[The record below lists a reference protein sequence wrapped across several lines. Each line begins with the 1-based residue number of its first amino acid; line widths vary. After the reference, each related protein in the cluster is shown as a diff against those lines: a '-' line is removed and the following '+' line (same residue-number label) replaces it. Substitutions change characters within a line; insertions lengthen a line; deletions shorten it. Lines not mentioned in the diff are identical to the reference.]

1 MDRND
6 QGSTRKLVT
15 AGGNHV
21 TDHPNFLITENQ
33 EQAFMEHSILQW
45 FVDESLLQN
54 LLAGQPTWILLL
66 IIVVCIVMLSKGADW
81 MVDGVVDLATRTGM
95 PKIVIGATVVSLGTT
110 LPEAFVSVMA
120 AYMGNPGLALGNGV
134 GSIIADTGLIF
145 GLTCV
150 LAAVPVNRYI
160 LNRTGWV
167 QVGSATLLVVIA
179 VWMLFTA
186 AEGEQPML
194 GRPVGFFFLALLVGY
209 LYITYVW
216 AKQGG
221 NVMVEDNGEA
231 EELRGLALCWLMV
244 TGGLILIILGA
255 RVLVPAASEIALR
268 FGVPE
273 DVIAATMVAFGTSLP
288 ELMTAIAAVRKGHP
302 EITVGNIVG
311 ADVLNILFV
320 IGAAAAAA
328 PLAIPDNFFH
338 FHFPAMLI
346 ILFSFRAFISM
357 NTDGMFK
364 RWQGVWLLSVYVI
377 YVVLQYALNIEGAH

>member
-1 MDRND
+1 ML
-6 QGSTRKLVT
+6 ST
-15 AGGNHV
+15 A
-21 TDHPNFLITENQ
+21 
-33 EQAFMEHSILQW
+33 LQW
-45 FVDESLLQN
+45 IGDETLLQQFVAS
-54 LLAGQPTWILLL
+54 LSTTTLL
-66 IIVVCIVMLSKGADW
+66 IIIAACIALLSKGADW
-81 MVDGVVDLATRTGM
+81 MIDGVVDLAQRTGL

-150 LAAVPVNRYI
+150 LVAVPVDRFI

-167 QVGSATLLVVIA
+167 QVGSATLLVVISVA
-179 VWMLFTA
+179 LLLNSPPK
-186 AEGEQPML
+186 AEPLLE
-194 GRPVGFFFLALLVGY
+194 RWVGFCFLILLALY
-209 LYITYVW
+209 LYVTYQW
-216 AKQGG
+216 AKQSDSMSQENDEQAQQALMGMG
-221 NVMVEDNGEA
+221 
-231 EELRGLALCWLMV
+231 LCWLLV
-244 TGGLILIILGA
+244 IGGLLLVVIGA
-255 RVLVPAASEIALR
+255 RVLVPSASEIAYR

-311 ADVLNILFV
+311 ADVLNVLFV

-328 PLAIPDNFFH
+328 PLAIPANFFY

-346 ILFSFRAFISM
+346 ILYSFRVFISM
-357 NTDGMFK
+357 NKTEFH
-364 RWQGVWLLSVYVI
+364 RWQGVWLLSVYAI
-377 YVVLQYALNIEGAH
+377 YVFLQYALNVGAAH